1 MSKFLSPTMAAV
13 TPYTPGEQPQDQQYI
28 KLNTNESPYLPSPRV
43 VAAVSEA
50 EVEKLR
56 LYSDPACADLLR
68 AAAAHF
74 GLQPD
79 QIMPGNG
86 SDENLFFALRAFC
99 DESHPLAFADITY
112 GCYGVWCGLLHIP
125 THIIPLKED
134 FTLDP
139 ADYHGLHET
148 IVIANPNAPTGLCL
162 PRDAI
167 EGILRSNP
175 DSVVIVDEAYVDF
188 GGESCVPLIDQYDN
202 LLVVQT
208 FSKSRQLAGARLGLA
223 MGNAALIADLNRV
236 KFSLN
241 PYNINRLTLK
251 AGQAALEDTAYF
263 EKTRAAIMDTRAWTM
278 QQLTD
283 RGFTVLD
290 SRTNFVF
297 ASTERINGGVLYK
310 KLKENGILVRH
321 FDAPRIENWLR
332 ITIGTP
338 EQMQD
343 NIAFMKDF
351 RPLDPQERAAV
362 DRVQAIF
369 HGMHLIPCT
378 SCRYCVDGCP
388 QHIAIPNLFAL
399 MNTKQLYHDWNADF
413 YYEDVH
419 TGPGR
424 KASDCI
430 RCGRCERICPQHLPI
445 RQLLVDV
452 AKEFEKP
459 QA

>member
-1 MSKFLSPTMAAV
+1 MSKFLSPTLAAV

-28 KLNTNESPYLPSPRV
+28 KLNTNESPYLPSPAV
-43 VAAVSEA
+43 IAAVSEH

-56 LYSDPACADLLR
+56 LYSDPACADLLK

-74 GLQPD
+74 GLQPE

-99 DESHPLAFADITY
+99 DADHPLAYADITY
-112 GCYGVWCGLLHIP
+112 GCYGVWCGLMHIP
-125 THIIPLKED
+125 SHIIPLKED

-139 ADYHGLHET
+139 KDYYGLNQT
-148 IVIANPNAPTGLCL
+148 IVLANPNAPTGIAL
-162 PRDAI
+162 PRAEI
-167 EGILRSNP
+167 EGILKANP
-175 DSVVIVDEAYVDF
+175 NNVVIVDEAYVDF
-188 GGESCVPLIDQYDN
+188 GGESCVPLIDRYEN

-223 MGNAALIADLNRV
+223 MGNAKLIADLNRV

-290 SRTNFVF
+290 SRANFVF
-297 ASTERINGGVLYK
+297 ASTGRINGGELYK
-310 KLKENGILVRH
+310 ELKKNGILVRH

-338 EQMQD
+338 EQMQALMD
-343 NIAFMKDF
+343 
-351 RPLDPQERAAV
+351 AV
-362 DRVQAIF
+362 DKILEV
-369 HGMHLIPCT
+369 
-378 SCRYCVDGCP
+378 
-388 QHIAIPNLFAL
+388 
-399 MNTKQLYHDWNADF
+399 
-413 YYEDVH
+413 
-419 TGPGR
+419 
-424 KASDCI
+424 
-430 RCGRCERICPQHLPI
+430 
-445 RQLLVDV
+445 
-452 AKEFEKP
+452 
-459 QA
+459 

>member
-1 MSKFLSPTMAAV
+1 MSRFLSPTLSSV

-28 KLNTNESPYLPSPRV
+28 KLNTNESPYLPSPAV
-43 VAAVSEA
+43 IAAVSEH

-56 LYSDPACADLLR
+56 LYSDPACADLLK

-74 GLQPD
+74 GLQPE

-99 DESHPLAFADITY
+99 DADHPLAYADITY
-112 GCYGVWCGLLHIP
+112 GCYGVWCGLMHIP
-125 THIIPLKED
+125 SHIIPLKED

-139 ADYHGLHET
+139 KDYYGLNQT
-148 IVIANPNAPTGLCL
+148 IVIANPNAPTGIAL
-162 PRDAI
+162 PRAEI
-167 EGILRSNP
+167 EGILKANP
-175 DSVVIVDEAYVDF
+175 NNVVIVDEAYVDF

-263 EKTRAAIMDTRAWTM
+263 EKTRTAIMDTRAWTM

-290 SRTNFVF
+290 SRANFVF

-321 FDAPRIENWLR
+321 FDAPRIDNWLR

-338 EQMQD
+338 EQMQALMD
-343 NIAFMKDF
+343 
-351 RPLDPQERAAV
+351 AV
-362 DRVQAIF
+362 DKILEV
-369 HGMHLIPCT
+369 
-378 SCRYCVDGCP
+378 
-388 QHIAIPNLFAL
+388 
-399 MNTKQLYHDWNADF
+399 
-413 YYEDVH
+413 
-419 TGPGR
+419 
-424 KASDCI
+424 
-430 RCGRCERICPQHLPI
+430 
-445 RQLLVDV
+445 
-452 AKEFEKP
+452 
-459 QA
+459 

>member
-1 MSKFLSPTMAAV
+1 MSRFLSPALSAV

-28 KLNTNESPYLPSPRV
+28 KLNTNESPYLPSPAV
-43 VAAVSEA
+43 IAAVSEH

-56 LYSDPACADLLR
+56 LYSDPACADLLK

-74 GLQPD
+74 GLQPE

-99 DESHPLAFADITY
+99 DEQHPLAYADITY
-112 GCYGVWCGLLHIP
+112 GCYGVWCGLMHIP
-125 THIIPLKED
+125 SHIIPLKED

-139 ADYHGLHET
+139 KDYYGLNQT
-148 IVIANPNAPTGLCL
+148 IVIANPNAPTGIAL
-162 PRDAI
+162 PRAEI
-167 EGILRSNP
+167 EGILKANP
-175 DSVVIVDEAYVDF
+175 NNVVIVDEAYVDF
-188 GGESCVPLIDQYDN
+188 GGESCVPLIDRYEN

-223 MGNAALIADLNRV
+223 MGNAKLIADLNRV

-263 EKTRAAIMDTRAWTM
+263 DKTRAAIMDTRAWTM

-290 SRTNFVF
+290 SRANFVF
-297 ASTERINGGVLYK
+297 ASTKRINGGVLYK

-338 EQMQD
+338 EQMQALMD
-343 NIAFMKDF
+343 
-351 RPLDPQERAAV
+351 AV
-362 DRVQAIF
+362 DKILEV
-369 HGMHLIPCT
+369 
-378 SCRYCVDGCP
+378 
-388 QHIAIPNLFAL
+388 
-399 MNTKQLYHDWNADF
+399 
-413 YYEDVH
+413 
-419 TGPGR
+419 
-424 KASDCI
+424 
-430 RCGRCERICPQHLPI
+430 
-445 RQLLVDV
+445 
-452 AKEFEKP
+452 
-459 QA
+459 

>member
-1 MSKFLSPTMAAV
+1 MSRFLSPALSAV

-28 KLNTNESPYLPSPRV
+28 KLNTNESPYLPSPAV
-43 VAAVSEA
+43 IAAVSEH

-56 LYSDPACADLLR
+56 LYSDPACADLLK

-74 GLQPD
+74 GLKPE

-99 DESHPLAFADITY
+99 DADHPLAYADITY
-112 GCYGVWCGLLHIP
+112 GCYGVWCGLMHIP
-125 THIIPLKED
+125 SHIIPLKED

-139 ADYHGLHET
+139 KDYYGLNQT
-148 IVIANPNAPTGLCL
+148 IVLANPNAPTGIAL
-162 PRDAI
+162 PRAEI
-167 EGILRSNP
+167 EGILKANP
-175 DSVVIVDEAYVDF
+175 NNVVIVDEAYVDF
-188 GGESCVPLIDQYDN
+188 GGESCVPLIDQYEN

-223 MGNAALIADLNRV
+223 MGNAKLIADLNRV

-251 AGQAALEDTAYF
+251 AGQAALEDTAYL

-290 SRTNFVF
+290 SRANFVF

-310 KLKENGILVRH
+310 ELKKNGILVRH

-338 EQMQD
+338 EQMQALMD
-343 NIAFMKDF
+343 
-351 RPLDPQERAAV
+351 AV
-362 DRVQAIF
+362 DKILEV
-369 HGMHLIPCT
+369 
-378 SCRYCVDGCP
+378 
-388 QHIAIPNLFAL
+388 
-399 MNTKQLYHDWNADF
+399 
-413 YYEDVH
+413 
-419 TGPGR
+419 
-424 KASDCI
+424 
-430 RCGRCERICPQHLPI
+430 
-445 RQLLVDV
+445 
-452 AKEFEKP
+452 
-459 QA
+459 

>member
-1 MSKFLSPTMAAV
+1 MSRFLSRTLAAV

-28 KLNTNESPYLPSPRV
+28 KLNTNESPYLPSPAV
-43 VAAVSEA
+43 IAAVSEH

-56 LYSDPACADLLR
+56 LYSDPACADLLK

-74 GLQPD
+74 GLQPE

-99 DESHPLAFADITY
+99 DADHPLAYADITY
-112 GCYGVWCGLLHIP
+112 GCYGVWCGLMHIP
-125 THIIPLKED
+125 SHIIPLKED

-139 ADYHGLHET
+139 KDYYGLNQT
-148 IVIANPNAPTGLCL
+148 IVLANPNAPTGIAL
-162 PRDAI
+162 PRAEI
-167 EGILRSNP
+167 EGILKANP
-175 DSVVIVDEAYVDF
+175 NNVVIVDEAYVDF
-188 GGESCVPLIDQYDN
+188 GGESCVPLIDRYEN

-223 MGNAALIADLNRV
+223 MGNAKLIADLNRV

-290 SRTNFVF
+290 SRANFVF
-297 ASTERINGGVLYK
+297 ASTGRINGGELYK
-310 KLKENGILVRH
+310 ELKGNGILVRH

-338 EQMQD
+338 EQMQALMD
-343 NIAFMKDF
+343 
-351 RPLDPQERAAV
+351 AV
-362 DRVQAIF
+362 DKILEV
-369 HGMHLIPCT
+369 
-378 SCRYCVDGCP
+378 
-388 QHIAIPNLFAL
+388 
-399 MNTKQLYHDWNADF
+399 
-413 YYEDVH
+413 
-419 TGPGR
+419 
-424 KASDCI
+424 
-430 RCGRCERICPQHLPI
+430 
-445 RQLLVDV
+445 
-452 AKEFEKP
+452 
-459 QA
+459 